1 MLAAVDLLRLNPK
14 RMVSVVSTVLM
25 TIVNRDLLACRRQ
38 LETCADDYAIAVG
51 TKWSA
56 QVGRLAKKPSKMPLA
71 PFVALAFARLTN
83 NLNGLE
89 LYLVLLFGW
98 FDMHRF
104 TRSWICGC
112 RLDINLD
119 DS

>member
-1 MLAAVDLLRLNPK
+1 MLAAVDLPRLNPK

-56 QVGRLAKKPSKMPLA
+56 QVGRLAE
-71 PFVALAFARLTN
+71 ALEMR
-83 NLNGLE
+83 
-89 LYLVLLFGW
+89 W
-98 FDMHRF
+98 HH
-104 TRSWICGC
+104 SWHWHL
-112 RLDINLD
+112 RDNQ
-119 DS
+119 